1 MNPYDECV
9 FTKERL
15 KTYKGFERMT
25 DEELDMAL
33 HAMYTMVSAYLNNRN
48 KIERYEKRR
57 LREI

>member
-15 KTYKGFERMT
+15 KTYEGFEQMT

-33 HAMYTMVSAYLNNRN
+33 QVMYTMVSAYLNNRS
-48 KIERYEKRR
+48 KIERYERR
-57 LREI
+57 LFREV